1 MPLHRVLPIL
11 AIMFLAGFPAGAR
24 ARGGFG
30 GAPALGGPGIPG
42 GIAVPSGGFGP
53 GGPFGLG
60 GPALG
65 TGLGPRHGG
74 VSSSIQG
81 AASAINHLATLPS
94 QAANAISRNVLRDQV
109 GRPTDPVIIS
119 EVLAHDRRG
128 NEIVRNEVIAIS
140 PMSADLAIAKRL
152 HFKILRRDR
161 LSALGLVSITLRAPR
176 DMTTIT
182 ALALLRRADPAGNFD
197 YSSIYNPAGS
207 AVSFASS
214 EVQPSLVQAR
224 HITLGMIDGGI
235 DRRHPSLIR
244 SHIAVRSFSG
254 DGKSPPTQHGTAI
267 ASLLVGHGKEFSGYL
282 PGASLYAAD
291 VYGGAVDGGSAVDIA
306 RALNWLAKNG
316 IAVTNVSLAGPPNRL
331 LAAAVQAFI
340 ETGHILVAAAGN
352 DGPAAPPN
360 YPAAYPGVIC
370 VTSVDADRH
379 FELDANRNHCRFA
392 ALGVD
397 VRAARFPKGYGKFTG
412 TSYATPVVTA
422 NVARL
427 VPKPDR
433 TNLRQLH
440 SLLLREATI
449 ITDPKARSLY
459 ILPPPS
465 QGARSNSN

>member
-1 MPLHRVLPIL
+1 
-11 AIMFLAGFPAGAR
+11 MFLAGFPAGAR

-119 EVLAHDRRG
+119 EVLARDTRG

-140 PMSADLAIAKRL
+140 PTSADLAIARRL
-152 HFKILRRDR
+152 DFRILRRDR
-161 LSALGLVSITLRAPR
+161 LPALALVSITLQVPKN
-176 DMTTIT
+176 MSTIA
-182 ALALLRRADPAGNFD
+182 ALALLRHADPAGNFD

-207 AVSFASS
+207 GLSF
-214 EVQPSLVQAR
+214 PSAETQTSPAQVR
-224 HITLGMIDGGI
+224 GITLGMIDGGI
-235 DRRHPSLIR
+235 DRHQPSLVGSDIV
-244 SHIAVRSFSG
+244 VRSFAG

-267 ASLLVGHGKEFSGYL
+267 ASLLVSHGKEFHGYL

-291 VYGGAVDGGSAVDIA
+291 VYGGTVDGGSAVDIA
-306 RALNWLAKNG
+306 RALNWLAKNR

-331 LAAAVQAFI
+331 LSAAVQAFL
-340 ETGHILVAAAGN
+340 ESGHVLVAAAGN

-370 VTSVDADRH
+370 VTSVDADRRI
-379 FELDANRNHCRFA
+379 ELDANRNQCRFA

-397 VRAARFPKGYGKFTG
+397 VRAARMPRGYGKFTG

-422 NVARL
+422 NVAEFMPRPERMEL
-427 VPKPDR
+427 HAVHSM
-433 TNLRQLH
+433 LR
-440 SLLLREATI
+440 REAI
-449 ITDPKARSLY
+449 LVSDPNSRPFYVLG
-459 ILPPPS
+459 PPG
-465 QGARSNSN
+465 QVRHNNSD